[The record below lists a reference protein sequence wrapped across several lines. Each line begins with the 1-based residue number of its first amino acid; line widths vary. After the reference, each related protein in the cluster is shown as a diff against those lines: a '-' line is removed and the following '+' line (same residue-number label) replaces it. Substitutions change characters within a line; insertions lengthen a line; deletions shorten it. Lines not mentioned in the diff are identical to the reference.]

1 MHKFRVLLIDDKDEN
16 IYTLRLLLNDN
27 FPEVEVYEA
36 LSVHDALLLIMKYDI
51 SLILSDIQMPDVS
64 GFDLVNYLNGIDETK
79 NIPVVLVTA
88 KYLDDTSIKKGFTLG
103 ATDYLCKPIDID
115 LFCEKIE
122 VYKKDFES
130 RVSKIDELS
139 ELERKL
145 LEDMKVKMMLDKLN
159 QYDLDL
165 SKYEDFLN
173 ENEDDV
179 DLKEIMED
187 KKRIDELMQ

>member
-27 FPEVEVYEA
+27 FPDIEVYEA

-51 SLILSDIQMPDVS
+51 NLILSDIQMPDVS

-88 KYLDDTSIKKGFTLG
+88 KYLDQNSINKGFTLG
-103 ATDYLCKPIDID
+103 ATDYLCKPIDVD
-115 LFCEKIE
+115 EFCDKIE
-122 VYKKDFES
+122 TYKKNFDDK
-130 RVSKIDELS
+130 VSKIDEFS
-139 ELERKL
+139 DLERKF

-159 QYDLDL
+159 KYDLDL
-165 SKYEDFLN
+165 SKYNEFLN
-173 ENEDDV
+173 ENEEV